1 MASSTQELMNK
12 LTNKL
17 IIPLN
22 DNEILCPTCKGLRF
36 VLKQEE
42 KQAYI
47 ESCPDCYNGK
57 VYVCKHCGKHNKSNY
72 CNCDKAIE
80 ERSAE
85 FNKKQQEKEHKLFK
99 NAKKIKF
106 NDYNGYFFIPDYEGC
121 VYDGDEVYDWLC
133 DKIKYDKLSN
143 EELPSYLWS
152 TSPEPVFNID
162 LEDILHDKCD
172 DNGYEDMESFLNTN
186 DKDFKLAQKH
196 IDIWYKKQGDAVN
209 TYCEDYNVAIL
220 LDDVITEIRHR
231 IRMGEL

>member
-1 MASSTQELMNK
+1 MGESTQELMNE

-17 IIPLN
+17 IIPLH

-36 VLKQEE
+36 VLEQRG

-47 ESCPDCYNGK
+47 ESCSNCYNGK
-57 VYVCKHCGKHNKSNY
+57 VYVCKYCGKHNQTNY
-72 CNCDKAIE
+72 CNCDKARE
-80 ERSAE
+80 ERHKE
-85 FNKKQQEKEHKLFK
+85 FILKEIKKDLERFK
-99 NAKKIKF
+99 KAKKIKF
-106 NDYNGYFFIPDYEGC
+106 NDYNGYFFIPDYEGR
-121 VYDGDEVYDWLC
+121 VYDSDEVYDWLYN
-133 DKIKYDKLSN
+133 KIKYDKLSN
-143 EELPSYLWS
+143 EELPTYLWS

-162 LEDILHDKCD
+162 LEDILHDKCEE
-172 DNGYEDMESFLNTN
+172 GYEDMESFLNTD

-220 LDDVITEIRHR
+220 LDDAITEIRYR